1 MNKDDSRSPLDR
13 RSERDNP
20 FESAPDRYKAPPPT
34 PPPST
39 PPPSG
44 PPSGT
49 PVGSSAPPSSTGPA
63 GSSPTLQQGAYSS
76 SIDDVSKSNSYSAP
90 KLKPRAAVGLGAL
103 ILVVV
108 LLVVLLTQGSDNKPS
123 DDVAMVP
130 EQTTA
135 EESSKPEVANND
147 SDSSADDGSGIKEDS
162 PQGSDVEGSVD
173 LYAPPSNLG
182 EFIDRAKESVVLVV
196 CPGDGDL
203 YSTGTGWPL
212 KIGNQVVYI
221 TNHHVIEG
229 CERPT
234 NNDVV
239 LFTGDDYNLASE
251 DQFFSAAVTSYDIE
265 KDLAIIQSDLELRP
279 FALSDDVS
287 TGHWVMAIGNPEG
300 LLRSVTLGTVST
312 LTEDYLPWAGN
323 VDAIITD
330 AAINPGNSGGP
341 LLNSRGEVIGVNTAV
356 WTEVQNISTTVK
368 VYELC
373 NQLLDCSSEPWR
385 LR

>member
-1 MNKDDSRSPLDR
+1 MNKDDPRSPLDR

-20 FESAPDRYKAPPPT
+20 FESAPDNYKAPPPT

-44 PPSGT
+44 PPSEPPSGT

-162 PQGSDVEGSVD
+162 PQG
-173 LYAPPSNLG
+173 
-182 EFIDRAKESVVLVV
+182 
-196 CPGDGDL
+196 
-203 YSTGTGWPL
+203 
-212 KIGNQVVYI
+212 QM
-221 TNHHVIEG
+221 
-229 CERPT
+229 
-234 NNDVV
+234 
-239 LFTGDDYNLASE
+239 
-251 DQFFSAAVTSYDIE
+251 
-265 KDLAIIQSDLELRP
+265 LRGQ
-279 FALSDDVS
+279 LIS
-287 TGHWVMAIGNPEG
+287 M
-300 LLRSVTLGTVST
+300 
-312 LTEDYLPWAGN
+312 
-323 VDAIITD
+323 
-330 AAINPGNSGGP
+330 P
-341 LLNSRGEVIGVNTAV
+341 LLQISGSLLIEQKSR
-356 WTEVQNISTTVK
+356 
-368 VYELC
+368 LF
-373 NQLLDCSSEPWR
+373 L
-385 LR
+385 